1 MCDCE
6 PAPLRLSALPPSAPH
21 TLTQLSRAPLS
32 VAIIKRDTHEL
43 TCTHAQ
49 LHTSVRIVHVEFVCG
64 RRGIAVADF
73 SSGITALSM
82 ELGRHPVTYAAAALA
97 PPAALSEESRGA
109 PTQPWWPQSAPA
121 EVSLCATKA
130 KACGGRTGVWQRRRA
145 PRAGTAAG
153 PRAV

>member
-1 MCDCE
+1 M
-6 PAPLRLSALPPSAPH
+6 R
-21 TLTQLSRAPLS
+21 TY
-32 VAIIKRDTHEL
+32 
-43 TCTHAQ
+43 
-49 LHTSVRIVHVEFVCG
+49 VRIVLAEFVCG

-73 SSGITALSM
+73 SSGIMALSM

-109 PTQPWWPQSAPA
+109 PTQPSWPQSAPA
-121 EVSLCATKA
+121 EVSLCAIKA